1 MAMFRLL
8 LAIFTALML
17 CACATSSFEVLDINA
32 LSSDRDDNGSFK
44 GLERLAERTHDG
56 NNKVRVNIIYLH
68 GIGYVENP
76 EDAPLANAFIAGV
89 ADAYNNV
96 VEKKAVAS
104 RCGRDDQDESIR
116 LGNSIRITDTKVRNY
131 RTTLP
136 GSTIKLT
143 DLACMD
149 RQVLEVG
156 GNIQYV
162 IYRVFWDDIFWDS
175 LQAPHVGQDA
185 LGVEKTGVL
194 ASLRRKYNGQLKDK
208 LVNYGFS
215 DAVLY
220 LGPAGEQIRDAVRGA
235 MCSAALDASG
245 YEFSAQGPR
254 VNHIDICQQ
263 AAFQDM
269 KKTSPFAFVTE
280 SLGSKVAFDIIREA
294 MTDGRGNVYD
304 DMIKGTQFFMLANQV
319 PLLSLSD
326 ISETARRVPEPY
338 SDAERPTI
346 IAMSEINDFLTYELV
361 PFYRN
366 LLSRTIRESGG
377 AIDMSVDSERAQL
390 IDLLGF
396 NVIDMRVEFA
406 EPVFPL
412 VGGFV
417 DPLFAHNGHVKQ
429 PEIIAYMLCGAKAG
443 QLNIDGCRGLSSPA
457 LRGKNLRRKLE
468 EPARGPEL
476 KGEAAAREGQ

>member
-1 MAMFRLL
+1 MIGLSG
-8 LAIFTALML
+8 
-17 CACATSSFEVLDINA
+17 CATRSFEVLDINT
-32 LSSDRDDNGSFK
+32 LSSDLDDNGSFK
-44 GLERLAERTHDG
+44 GLERLAQKSPE
-56 NNKVRVNIIYLH
+56 NSKKIRVNIIYLH

-76 EDAPLANAFIAGV
+76 EDAPLANAFIRGV
-89 ADAYNNV
+89 ADAYDND
-96 VEKKAVAS
+96 VEKKSVAS
-104 RCGRDDQDESIR
+104 QCGRDDKDEDIR
-116 LGNSIRITDTKVRNY
+116 LSNSIRISDTKVRNY
-131 RTTLP
+131 KTTLP

-149 RQVLEVG
+149 RQVLEVSD
-156 GNIQYV
+156 NIEYV
-162 IYRVFWDDIFWDS
+162 IYRVFWDDIFWER

-185 LGVEKTGVL
+185 LGSKKQGRL

-245 YEFSAQGPR
+245 FGFSAQGPR
-254 VNHIDICQQ
+254 VNHADICQV
-263 AAFQDM
+263 AALQNIEAA
-269 KKTSPFAFVTE
+269 PFAFVTE
-280 SLGSKVAFDIIREA
+280 SLGSKVAFDIIRDA
-294 MTDGRGNVYD
+294 MTDGRGNIYD

-338 SDAERPTI
+338 SEEDRPTI

-366 LLSRTIRESGG
+366 LLSRSLRETDGE
-377 AIDMSVDSERAQL
+377 IDISQESERARL

-406 EPVFPL
+406 EPLFPL
-412 VGGFV
+412 VNSFV

-443 QLNIDGCRGLSSPA
+443 QLHVDGCRGLRSPS
-457 LRGKNLRRKLE
+457 LQGKNLRRE
-468 EPARGPEL
+468 IEPSPPTPPL
-476 KGEAAAREGQ
+476 KGEAAARVGS

>member
-1 MAMFRLL
+1 MIRLL
-8 LAIFTALML
+8 TLICLALALSG
-17 CACATSSFEVLDINA
+17 CASNSFEVLDINA

-44 GLERLAERTHDG
+44 GLERIAQSAPDSSE
-56 NNKVRVNIIYLH
+56 NIRVNIIYLH

-76 EDAPLANAFIAGV
+76 EDAPLANAFISGIAG
-89 ADAYNNV
+89 AYGGT
-96 VEKKAVAS
+96 VEDKAVAS
-104 RCGRDDQDESIR
+104 QCGRDDEDEDLR
-116 LGNSIRITDTKVRNY
+116 LHNSIQITDTKVRNY
-131 RTTLP
+131 QTTLP
-136 GSTIKLT
+136 GSTLRLA

-149 RQVLEVG
+149 RQTLQVD
-156 GNIQYV
+156 GNIEYV
-162 IYRVFWDDIFWDS
+162 IYRVFWDDIFWEA

-185 LGVEKTGVL
+185 LGRKKQGAL

-220 LGPAGEQIRDAVRGA
+220 LGPAGAQIRDAVRGA

-245 YEFSAQGPR
+245 YGFKQQGPR
-254 VNHIDICQQ
+254 VNHIDICQI
-263 AAFQDM
+263 AALRDIE
-269 KKTSPFAFVTE
+269 TDPFAFVTE
-280 SLGSKVAFDIIREA
+280 SLGSKIAFDIMRDA

-326 ISETARRVPEPY
+326 ISETDRMVPEPY

-346 IAMSEINDFLTYELV
+346 IALSEINDFLTYELV

-366 LLSRTIRESGG
+366 LLSKSVREDGG
-377 AIDMSVDSERAQL
+377 TFDVTSEAERDRL

-396 NVIDMRVEFA
+396 NVVDMRVEFSP
-406 EPVFPL
+406 PVFPL

-429 PEIIAYMLCGAKAG
+429 PELIAYILCGAKSG
-443 QLNIDGCRGLSSPA
+443 QLNVDGCRGLRSKD
-457 LRGKNLRRKLE
+457 LRGKNLLRDIREDAPL
-468 EPARGPEL
+468 PTP
-476 KGEAAAREGQ
+476 KGEAAARSGK

>member
-1 MAMFRLL
+1 MIRILSLL
-8 LAIFTALML
+8 ILAFALSG
-17 CACATSSFEVLDINA
+17 CATSSFEVLDINA
-32 LSSDRDDNGSFK
+32 LSSNKDNNGSFK
-44 GLERLAERTHDG
+44 GLERIAAQGPDG
-56 NNKVRVNIIYLH
+56 GQTIRINIIYLH

-76 EDAPLANAFIAGV
+76 EDAPLANAFITGV
-89 ADAYNNV
+89 ADAYNST
-96 VEKKAVAS
+96 VEGKAVAS
-104 RCGRDDQDESIR
+104 QCGRDDEDEDVR
-116 LGNSIRITDTKVRNY
+116 LSNSIQITDTKIRRY
-131 RTTLP
+131 KTTLP
-136 GSTIKLT
+136 GSTLELT

-149 RQVLEVG
+149 RQRLKVD
-156 GNIQYV
+156 GNIEYV

-185 LGVEKTGVL
+185 LGRTKLGAL

-220 LGPAGEQIRDAVRGA
+220 LGPAGEQIRNAVRGA

-245 YEFSAQGPR
+245 FGFDEQGSR
-254 VNHIDICQQ
+254 VNHIDICQI
-263 AAFQDM
+263 AALRDIQTD
-269 KKTSPFAFVTE
+269 PFAFVTE
-280 SLGSKVAFDIIREA
+280 SLGSKIAFDIMRDA

-326 ISETARRVPEPY
+326 ISETDRVVPEPY
-338 SDAERPTI
+338 SSEDRPTI

-366 LLSRTIRESGG
+366 LLSNSIRDNDTSFDMMSETERNRL
-377 AIDMSVDSERAQL
+377 IDM
-390 IDLLGF
+390 LGF
-396 NVIDMRVEFA
+396 NVVDMRVEFSP
-406 EPVFPL
+406 PVFPL

-429 PEIIAYMLCGAKAG
+429 PELIAYMLCGAKGG
-443 QLNIDGCRGLSSPA
+443 QLNVDGCRGLSSSA
-457 LRGKNLRRKLE
+457 LRGKNLLREIREDAPLP
-468 EPARGPEL
+468 PA
-476 KGEAAAREGQ
+476 KGEAAARSGQ

>member
-1 MAMFRLL
+1 MLRPALL
-8 LAIFTALML
+8 FLFALVLAGCST
-17 CACATSSFEVLDINA
+17 TSFNVLDINT
-32 LSSDRDDNGSFK
+32 LESDRNDSGSFK
-44 GLERLAERTHDG
+44 GLERLAEQSP
-56 NNKVRVNIIYLH
+56 NNSKTVRVNIMYLH

-76 EDAPLANAFIAGV
+76 DATPLANAFISGI
-89 ADAYNNV
+89 ADAYNNDV
-96 VEKKAVAS
+96 GEKSVAS
-104 RCGRDDQDESIR
+104 QCGRDDRDEDVR
-116 LGNSIRITDTKVRNY
+116 LSNSIMIADTKVRNY

-136 GSTIKLT
+136 GSNLKLT

-149 RQVLEVG
+149 RQVLKVG
-156 GNIQYV
+156 GNIEYV

-185 LGVEKTGVL
+185 LGQKEKGGQ

-245 YEFSAQGPR
+245 YRFSAQGPR
-254 VNHIDICQQ
+254 VNHIDICQI
-263 AAFQDM
+263 AALEDIE
-269 KKTSPFAFVTE
+269 TDPFAFVTE
-280 SLGSKVAFDIIREA
+280 SLGSKIAFDIMRDA

-304 DMIKGTQFFMLANQV
+304 DMIKGTQFFMLANQI

-326 ISETARRVPEPY
+326 ITETERVVPEPY
-338 SDAERPTI
+338 SDEERPTI

-366 LLSRTIRESGG
+366 LLSRSQRNIDGQ
-377 AIDMSVDSERAQL
+377 IDMSLEAERSKL

-429 PEIIAYMLCGAKAG
+429 PELIAYMLCGAQNG
-443 QLNIDGCRGLSSPA
+443 QINVDGCRGLSSPK

-468 EPARGPEL
+468 ADPPLPAP
-476 KGEAAAREGQ
+476 KGEAAARSGSK